1 MATSRYNL
9 KRGEQL
15 AHKRK
20 RKIKSGDTVI
30 VFRGGQPYAEVRI
43 LPQPQSG
50 QRPIG
55 LGKGLAKINP
65 SFFDPMP
72 DDFLAYFDTTPNETS
87 TIS

>member
-15 AHKRK
+15 ANTRK
-20 RKIKSGDTVI
+20 RKNKSGDTVI

-43 LPQPQSG
+43 LPQSPTG

-55 LGKGLAKINP
+55 LGKGLVKVHP

-72 DDFLAYFDTTPNETS
+72 DDFQEYFDTTPNQTS
-87 TIS
+87 T